1 VAEITRRIG
10 LSLGADICWPIC
22 YEEILRRLKLRVPYE
37 GDTLTFECERLTI
50 EPFDLQQPCRYEVVI
65 DRLTHWYSTS
75 REWIKKAVILDDLY
89 VYNNPWSLQSME
101 KQTTYCAMMRLGL
114 PVPRTWMIPAK
125 EYDHTGDLDTTLAR
139 YARLFD
145 LAEIGEQIGYPLFM
159 KPYHGGGWVGVTKI
173 DNAEQLKAAYDASG
187 KTVMN
192 LQKAILPHDLYVRA
206 VGLGPQVRLVNYDPG
221 APLHDRYRMDTD
233 FVSAEDASLLE
244 DMTLTINS
252 FFGWDFNSCEALRQG
267 TVWHPIDYANAC
279 PDSQVTSLHY
289 HFPWLILANLRWS
302 LFCAATNRTFHSN
315 LDFGPYY
322 RIAEQELPYRE
333 RLRAYA
339 AIAHE
344 RFETVKFQEF
354 CSRHLGHLDEV
365 AAEFF
370 ASPTA
375 RDAVRQKVVALFPE
389 HEVDQFTELFWQ
401 RIQHWLAEEGAA
413 AA

>member
-1 VAEITRRIG
+1 MAEVTRLIG
-10 LSLGADICWPIC
+10 LSLGADVCWPIC
-22 YEEILRRLKLRVPYE
+22 YEEILRRLDLRVPSG
-37 GDTLTFECERLTI
+37 GDTLRFEAERVTI
-50 EPFDLQQPCRYEVVI
+50 EPFDLQQPCKYEVVI
-65 DRLTHWYSTS
+65 DRLTHWYSPT
-75 REWIKKAVILDDLY
+75 REWIKKSVILDDLY

-125 EYDHTGDLDTTLAR
+125 EYEHSADLDVTLER
-139 YARLFD
+139 YAKLFD
-145 LAEIGEQIGYPLFM
+145 LEEIGEQIGYPVFM

-192 LQKAILPHDLYVRA
+192 VQKAVLPHDFYVRA
-206 VGLGPQVRLVNYDPG
+206 VGLGPQVRLVNYAPS
-221 APLHDRYRMDTD
+221 APLHDRYTLDVD
-233 FVSAEDASLLE
+233 FVGEEDASLLE

-289 HFPWLILANLRWS
+289 HFPWLIKANLRWS
-302 LFCAATNRTFHSN
+302 IFCAATERRFYPN
-315 LDFGPYY
+315 LDFSPYY
-322 RIAEQELPYRE
+322 EIAEQDLPYRE

-339 AIAHE
+339 KIAHKRFETE
-344 RFETVKFQEF
+344 RFEEF
-354 CSRHLGHLDEV
+354 CAKHLSHLDEV

-370 ASPTA
+370 RSPMA
-375 RDAVRQKVVALFPE
+375 RDAVHSKVAALFPD
-389 HEVDQFTELFWQ
+389 HEIDTFTELFWE
-401 RIQHWLAEEGAA
+401 RIQRYLAVEGTSA
-413 AA
+413 